1 MIWQINLTE
10 KVCKFFKK
18 NKISQEEIFEI
29 IKKAIKKFQGEN
41 VNVDIKKLKG
51 NWAGFYRIRKGEIR
65 IIVEFDFDN
74 LMALVEE
81 IDWRGNV
88 YK

>member
-10 KVCKFFKK
+10 KVYKFFKK
-18 NKISQEEIFEI
+18 NQIPQEQIFEV
-29 IKKAIKKFQGEN
+29 IKKAIKKFQGESI
-41 VNVDIKKLKG
+41 NVDIKKLKG
-51 NWAGFYRIRKGEIR
+51 IWADFYRIRKGEIR
-65 IIVEFDFDN
+65 IIVKFDFDN
-74 LMALVEE
+74 LTVLVEE